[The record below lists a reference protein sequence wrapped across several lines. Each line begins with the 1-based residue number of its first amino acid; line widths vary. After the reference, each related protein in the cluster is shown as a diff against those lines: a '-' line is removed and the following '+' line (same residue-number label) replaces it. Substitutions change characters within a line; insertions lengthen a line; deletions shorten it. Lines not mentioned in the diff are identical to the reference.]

1 LLWYGPTRSQW
12 YPGPTPYVPYDGR
25 SPTGPVIIGCNSAGS
40 LIVGAGQLVGMR
52 GVSDDDATR
61 TARRVRAAGWL
72 LGSCCL
78 LAVFL
83 ALTAP
88 AAAAGTSVANVSEA
102 SGGSLL
108 PASVAG
114 VLGGLPNPLAL

>member
-1 LLWYGPTRSQW
+1 
-12 YPGPTPYVPYDGR
+12 
-25 SPTGPVIIGCNSAGS
+25 
-40 LIVGAGQLVGMR
+40 MR

-114 VLGGLPNPLAL
+114 VLGGLPNPLALWPGGLVGTVLGALVGLVAVVYGVLKALAIYLGY